1 MVPVIAD
8 TADGK
13 RALYYQCRICGY
25 RVKATYA
32 QDKDLLDED
41 NKKII
46 YFGYACATFF
56 SALVV
61 AQKYIGGCDLVR
73 AVMEGMASVR
83 STRGYEYCDS
93 FGFCLPENDIFVSE
107 PEKEKANS
115 IKLYGKEEKVSGTV
129 LDALEIS
136 ETLTEAILV
145 IFSPEADFIFALQGL
160 AELVAEPSKLQDKG
174 FSYLLQLIAKGADND
189 AVDLILSLIDVGID
203 VTDDGNIND
212 YINVG
217 DYSVHFV
224 YSYNQHTYHCQAV
237 FDKETKRVKVIVY
250 DYPH

>member
-1 MVPVIAD
+1 MCHF
-8 TADGK
+8 
-13 RALYYQCRICGY
+13 L
-25 RVKATYA
+25 
-32 QDKDLLDED
+32 
-41 NKKII
+41 
-46 YFGYACATFF
+46 

-61 AQKYIGGCDLVR
+61 AEKYIGGCDLVR

-145 IFSPEADFIFALQGL
+145 IFSPEADFIFAL
-160 AELVAEPSKLQDKG
+160 
-174 FSYLLQLIAKGADND
+174 
-189 AVDLILSLIDVGID
+189 
-203 VTDDGNIND
+203 
-212 YINVG
+212 
-217 DYSVHFV
+217 
-224 YSYNQHTYHCQAV
+224 
-237 FDKETKRVKVIVY
+237 
-250 DYPH
+250 